1 MTQPDDETTTI
12 GKGTDITAADAPPP
26 EAEDQPITTD
36 EEELTDDGSLGG
48 AGGSGGAG

>member
-12 GKGTDITAADAPPP
+12 GKGTDITAADAPP
-26 EAEDQPITTD
+26 EGENQPITTD
-36 EEELTDDGSLGG
+36 EEELTDDGKLGG